1 MTSRFTING
10 FTSWCGF
17 FLNCKVDYYQVVV
30 YTSMYIVNTA
40 MGYAIVTNEVSW
52 AKLISTAL
60 EYLQWEYRVQCR
72 QFLCSEN
79 PTWWEYGSSLSKG
92 SLGNVL
98 IYINPR
104 CFFLLW
110 CYSCCSSEFQ
120 HVQCPSLDMQIDLK
134 HKPTVHSSAQHH
146 LSPQPAANPSALWC
160 WWRERLC
167 FAKLFWYFWC
177 CCCFIFLSTN
187 CLQCCYSWFVENAVE
202 ENCYND
208 RKPLGNGSCFSFP
221 RGIIR
226 YI

>member
-60 EYLQWEYRVQCR
+60 EYLQWEYRVQRR
-72 QFLCSEN
+72 QFLCSGN
-79 PTWWEYGSSLSKG
+79 PTWEYGSRLSKG

-98 IYINPR
+98 IYINLR

-110 CYSCCSSEFQ
+110 CYSCCNSEFQ

-146 LSPQPAANPSALWC
+146 LSPPDFTPASSQPFCTVMLVKRKAVFCKVVL
-160 WWRERLC
+160 
-167 FAKLFWYFWC
+167 
-177 CCCFIFLSTN
+177 IFLM
-187 CLQCCYSWFVENAVE
+187 LLLFY
-202 ENCYND
+202 
-208 RKPLGNGSCFSFP
+208 FSFN
-221 RGIIR
+221 
-226 YI
+226 